1 MNTAFQPDMLTDDG
15 TEAKREIIRQ
25 SLNEISIELSKEL
38 RDADLSYPIYLAVP
52 SSGDAIVSMMT
63 PLDPCD
69 QDWCRIGDIVRKI
82 ISERLD
88 GIKLRSNELSCTMVN
103 APVSTAE
110 ITAD

>member
-1 MNTAFQPDMLTDDG
+1 MIMNTTFQFDTSTDDS

-25 SLNEISIELSKEL
+25 SLDEISIEISRGL
-38 RDADLSYPIYLAVP
+38 RDAELSYPIYLAVP

-69 QDWCRIGDIVRKI
+69 QDWSRIGDIVREV

-103 APVSTAE
+103 VAAE